1 MNKLLRKSRMT
12 RVINSARNFILLI
25 NHIYIYIIIINY
37 MSLPSIIYKFYI
49 AKILFI

>member
-25 NHIYIYIIIINY
+25 NHIYIYNYYQLYEFTINH
-37 MSLPSIIYKFYI
+37 I
-49 AKILFI
+49 